1 MDGINLIRI
10 IFTVLSFVCFLLIA
24 FWAYSKNS
32 KKQFDEVAN
41 VPFMDDGDDSLQ
53 AGGTRSPPASDGAK
67 K

>member
-32 KKQFDEVAN
+32 KKQFDEAAN
-41 VPFMDDGDDSLQ
+41 VPF
-53 AGGTRSPPASDGAK
+53 
-67 K
+67 

>member
-1 MDGINLIRI
+1 MDDSNVIRI
-10 IFTVLSFVCFLLIA
+10 IFTVVAFVCFLLIA

-32 KKQFDEVAN
+32 KKQFDEAAN